1 MSAVI
6 DFEAAA
12 RVRSVPAAA
21 VANLKVNA
29 IGKTFGTFRAVDGV
43 SLEIS
48 RHEVRAVIGPN
59 GAGKSTLFSCLA
71 GTLIP
76 SSGSVRFNGEDVT
89 HLPVQRRV
97 KRGLVKSFQTTSVF
111 PEMSVGHNVMAA
123 ALGVARWSLQ
133 DLLRTPASRP
143 EIQANVER
151 SLREVRLLDRS
162 DTIASTL
169 SHGEQRRLEIG
180 IAVACGACILLLD
193 EPTAGMGID
202 DIKDFIDLVGRL
214 RESCGILLVEHNM
227 NIVLGLSDR
236 VTVMAQGKVICEGT
250 PKDVCTDPLV
260 RAAYLGRR
268 EV

>member
-6 DFEAAA
+6 DFEVAARGRLAVASAAA
-12 RVRSVPAAA
+12 DLTVD
-21 VANLKVNA
+21 A
-29 IGKTFGTFRAVDGV
+29 IGKTFGSFTAVDGV

-48 RHEVRAVIGPN
+48 RGEVKAVIGPN
-59 GAGKSTLFSCLA
+59 GAGKSTLFSCLG

-76 SSGSVRFNGEDVT
+76 SSGTVRFNGEDVT

-97 KRGLVKSFQTTSVF
+97 KRGLVKSFQTTSIF
-111 PEMSVGHNVMAA
+111 PEMSVWDNVLAA

-133 DLLRTPASRP
+133 DLLRTPASRS
-143 EIQANVER
+143 EIQAKVEQA
-151 SLREVRLLDRS
+151 LREVRLLDRS
-162 DTIASTL
+162 TRIASAL

-180 IAVACGACILLLD
+180 IAIACGASILLLD

-202 DIKDFIDLVGRL
+202 DIRDFIELVGRL
-214 RESCGILLVEHNM
+214 RESCGVLLVEHNM
-227 NIVLGLSDR
+227 SIVLGLSDR

-250 PKDVCTDPLV
+250 PQDVRTDPLV